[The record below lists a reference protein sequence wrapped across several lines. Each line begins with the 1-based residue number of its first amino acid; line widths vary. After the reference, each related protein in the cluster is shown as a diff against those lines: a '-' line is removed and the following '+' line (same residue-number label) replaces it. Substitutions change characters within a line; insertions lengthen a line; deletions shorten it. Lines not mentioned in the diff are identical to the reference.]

1 MTARKTS
8 QMTAEAVPAV
18 HAGVN
23 SLVTA
28 YTQDETLSGAQTI
41 ALAVLP
47 GGATPIGCRYVADTL
62 FGGSAVINVAVQGNN
77 LIASASEDVHVID
90 NAADL
95 GNRLTSDAT
104 ATIAIS
110 NVSGNTNG
118 LGDFRVIFQYLADQ
132 DPD

>member
-1 MTARKTS
+1 MTVRKTS

-47 GGATPIGCRYVADTL
+47 GGARPIGCRYVADTK
-62 FGGSAVINVAVQGNN
+62 FGGSAVINVAVQGNT
-77 LIASASEDVHVID
+77 LIGSASEDDHVID
-90 NAADL
+90 N
-95 GNRLTSDAT
+95 GTGIGVRLTSDAT
-104 ATIAIS
+104 ATIAIT
-110 NVSGNTNG
+110 NVSGDTNG
-118 LGDFRVIFQYLADQ
+118 LGDFRVVFQYLSDE